1 MFNNDQF
8 FYVRSQSPA
17 TSKFRDHPQM
27 HSKALPQYLT
37 TLTSTV
43 NSTAKQ
49 HINAMF
55 DGWCGGCL
63 CHYIW
68 IPIFTKFQFLHAAYV
83 IIWII
88 LEYIQNVSLCQNR
101 EAAILLLPC

>member
-1 MFNNDQF
+1 MFGRW
-8 FYVRSQSPA
+8 Y
-17 TSKFRDHPQM
+17 
-27 HSKALPQYLT
+27 
-37 TLTSTV
+37 
-43 NSTAKQ
+43 
-49 HINAMF
+49 
-55 DGWCGGCL
+55 GGCL